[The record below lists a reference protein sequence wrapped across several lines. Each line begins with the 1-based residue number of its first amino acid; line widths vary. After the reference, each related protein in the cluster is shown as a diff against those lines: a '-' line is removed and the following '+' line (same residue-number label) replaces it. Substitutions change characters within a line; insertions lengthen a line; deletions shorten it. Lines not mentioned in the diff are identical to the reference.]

1 MIPAINSRTM
11 REIHIKDIGIK
22 SLTVAP
28 FGSPDMPDHIAPR
41 IVEKH
46 VRRQVSDNEHNHRQH
61 ENETEAI
68 KWKPRPS
75 HEPWVDPLPAETNR
89 LKKDFERIADDIPQ
103 KGT

>member
-1 MIPAINSRTM
+1 
-11 REIHIKDIGIK
+11 
-22 SLTVAP
+22 
-28 FGSPDMPDHIAPR
+28 MPDHVAPR

-75 HEPWVDPLPAETNR
+75 HEPWVDPLPGGDKPPE
-89 LKKDFERIADDIPQ
+89 KDFERIADDIPQ
-103 KGT
+103 KEHEEIDDDNHASGDPDMLNQEHSHYLCHNDNILS